1 MLEKE
6 DDLIVGNEI
15 MDKTTNRAHLSSAT
29 AFAQILLRRTS
40 DALGTLDE
48 IFKSKFIRRVK
59 GENTM
64 GNLRELNANE
74 ATGTFNR
81 SRNIALMSELCT
93 GFNSC
98 KGDVRS
104 G

>member
-1 MLEKE
+1 M
-6 DDLIVGNEI
+6 VGNEM
-15 MDKTTNRAHLSSAT
+15 MDKTTNRAHLASAN

-64 GNLRELNANE
+64 GNLRRQNAND
-74 ATGTFNR
+74 ATGTFNC
-81 SRNIALMSELCT
+81 SRNVAPMSGFCT
-93 GFNSC
+93 RFNSC

-104 G
+104 GWHRSEKNL